1 MTLAEISH
9 ILALCLVL
17 WLLLS
22 KVVHRDAMVFRFFIL
37 VKFLAAISI
46 WFLYLNHYNGGDTI
60 QYFEQSLKLLEFYDS
75 NGFHS
80 WWRPF
85 IGDSSFL
92 PKDHLLFYKQPRA
105 IYFSNLIVPF
115 TALCLK
121 SYWLTALWLTLFTA
135 IPTWWCFRQLS
146 SYFHSSS
153 LILAILFWPSLVF
166 WSSGITKEVVAMP
179 IFFYLI
185 TLSIMLIKKSK
196 VKWWHWLYLI
206 VGSWMLWS
214 LKYYYAALLI
224 PFLLSLVI
232 HSYIYSLKRTIKSN
246 PKITWVLML
255 GIILSIATLVHP
267 NLNIDRMWE
276 VIIRNH
282 FEFKA
287 ISSGNAFIELFIQTD
302 GSIHFTTLP
311 WAMISGLYRPFIWES
326 WNTISFVYAVEN
338 LVLFLASIITLV
350 SFFRQKERAGFS
362 LSALAAILFI
372 IVSAVL
378 LTISA
383 PNFGTLSRYAIGY
396 KPILVWIIMEFW
408 QNNGA
413 FKYSDNR
420 P

>member
-1 MTLAEISH
+1 
-9 ILALCLVL
+9 
-17 WLLLS
+17 
-22 KVVHRDAMVFRFFIL
+22 
-37 VKFLAAISI
+37 
-46 WFLYLNHYNGGDTI
+46 
-60 QYFEQSLKLLEFYDS
+60 
-75 NGFHS
+75 
-80 WWRPF
+80 
-85 IGDSSFL
+85 
-92 PKDHLLFYKQPRA
+92 
-105 IYFSNLIVPF
+105 VPF

-196 VKWWHWLYLI
+196 LKWWHWLYLI

-232 HSYIYSLKRTIKSN
+232 HSYIDSLKRPIKSN
-246 PKITWVLML
+246 SKITWVLML

-287 ISSGNAFIELFIQTD
+287 ISSENAFIDLFIQTD

-372 IVSAVL
+372 IVSAIL

-383 PNFGTLSRYAIGY
+383 PNFGTLSRYGIGD
-396 KPILVWIIMEFW
+396 KPILVWLFMEFW